1 MTDGSER
8 YHAKRDAGISDIRKD
23 GSRTS
28 AQTDR
33 QAYEAEKFAADAFQQ
48 KFNSEIYDTHGDG
61 GSDFTFHGMTVEVI
75 HLGMDGA
82 GPRLTGNL
90 IVNPHEPQRWA
101 NIYVVVRGSIE
112 TAFDLVGW
120 YVHDDLIEL
129 PKRNFRFGDRFCCH
143 VDDLRKMNELFEFDY
158 S

>member
-1 MTDGSER
+1 VNGITLKETLAFPTFAR
-8 YHAKRDAGISDIRKD
+8 TAAGPARRPTGRHTRRKN
-23 GSRTS
+23 SR
-28 AQTDR
+28 
-33 QAYEAEKFAADAFQQ
+33 ADAFQQ